1 MEGTLSYLTFQSM
14 GSCEWGSYGAR
25 STSKGEIKKKGSV
38 RMEEPSMVVHGFSA
52 AEWFYSGNMG
62 SR

>member
-1 MEGTLSYLTFQSM
+1 MEGTLSYLTLQSM
-14 GSCEWGSYGAR
+14 GSFQWGSYGAR
-25 STSKGEIKKKGSV
+25 STSKGKIKKGSV